1 MTEKR
6 KPLLDWGVEEMFGKV
21 VMLSTPVL
29 SDQSE
34 FVWDQIRRFVH
45 GQLPING
52 STGKVPDIYL
62 LTDT

>member
-6 KPLLDWGVEEMFGKV
+6 KPLLDWGVEEMFEKV
-21 VMLSTPVL
+21 VMLSTLVL
-29 SDQSE
+29 SDQNE
-34 FVWDQIRRFVH
+34 FARNQIRRFVH
-45 GQLPING
+45 DQLSING